1 MTPRPVTPKTVSVLV
16 RIPKSGSTT
25 LRRMMV
31 AAYPQARLF
40 TVPETGATAAGRVT
54 PYEAFRNRRRRL
66 KHFLGYGAV
75 SEAGMWR
82 RIARDVGDGDI
93 VTGHLRY
100 GEPAI
105 PDADL
110 RYITLLR
117 DPAARIL
124 SNYNYDRLGF
134 QKRSPARQRYLT
146 GQLQAAGRSFLDY
159 LHYMADAER
168 RSVLPAVAYVTGD
181 ETPADPF
188 DFLRERY
195 FHWGVLERLDL
206 FAAGLGEKTG
216 REVAPEWGNRTPER
230 ERTELTTEERRLIER
245 VFAQDI
251 ELYEKA
257 RDAVLAG
264 A

>member
-1 MTPRPVTPKTVSVLV
+1 MTHKTVSVLV

-31 AAYPQARLF
+31 AAYPEARLF
-40 TVPETGATAAGRVT
+40 TVPETGATAAARVT

-66 KHFLGYGAV
+66 KHFLGYGALT
-75 SEAGMWR
+75 EAGMWK
-82 RIARDVGDGDI
+82 RIAADVRDDDI

-105 PDADL
+105 PQADL
-110 RYITLLR
+110 RYVTLLR

-134 QKRSPARQRYLT
+134 QKRSPARRRYLT
-146 GQLQAAGRSFLDY
+146 GQLQAAGRSFIDY
-159 LHYMADAER
+159 LNYMADEER
-168 RSVLPAVAYVTGD
+168 RSVLPAVAYVVGD
-181 ETPADPF
+181 EASADPF

-206 FAAGLGEKTG
+206 FASGLAEKTG
-216 REVAPEWGNRTPER
+216 REVPLEWGNRTPER
-230 ERTELTTEERRLIER
+230 ERSELTTDERRLIER
-245 VFAQDI
+245 VFARDI

-257 RDAVLAG
+257 RAAVLAG